1 MPHKN
6 ATKHQST
13 WVRKNRTVYNEYMN
27 EYVKKYQK
35 QKRMYESEAKRFR
48 NIILI

>member
-13 WVRKNRTVYNEYMN
+13 WVGKNRAKYNEYMN

-35 QKRMYESEAKRFR
+35 QKRVYETEVKRLR
-48 NIILI
+48 NIIY

>member
-13 WVRKNRTVYNEYMN
+13 WVQKNRGLYNSYMN
-27 EYVKKYQK
+27 EYLKKYQK

-48 NIILI
+48 NIIY